1 MLKQV
6 KLRNFK
12 AFENFSITLKEFS
25 LLVGP
30 NSAGKST
37 ILSALK
43 FAEACL
49 RSAKRSK
56 FSLSRQHGG
65 TWVQGY
71 PIPLKDFEL
80 LNESVRHEFR
90 ETNETTLEL
99 IWQNGCRLR
108 AVWPRDDYDTDSTPF
123 FYLLDASGR
132 TPRTVKQVRDEYT
145 PIGIIPALT
154 PLEHEEEILTAE
166 YVRKNLASR
175 LSSRHFRNQL
185 RILSSSGDDWR
196 DFLDFAEP
204 WMGGM
209 QIAEPVAQY
218 GPESSIDVFY
228 TEPGSGREKE
238 LVWAGDG
245 VQIWLQL
252 LLHVYRLKESPT
264 LILDEPEVF
273 LHADLQRRLVRL
285 IDSLGIQ
292 VVLATHSS
300 EVLAEADSKS
310 IVWIDKSKR
319 HAIRAPRK
327 EGMETLSASLG
338 TAFNLGMAKALRAKG
353 VVFVEGKDLRTL
365 RILAKNL
372 GYTNIVADMELAVV
386 PINGYSNWRNAEAF
400 GWLVQDFLKGSIG
413 SIIVLDR
420 DYRTQSQVSSVTEK
434 LTEAGLE
441 CHVWSKKELESY
453 LISPSAI
460 SRISGCPL
468 PEVERVMTEIM
479 DPMQGE
485 VFAKF
490 NCERQSAER
499 SGKMHEVNITAATL
513 AEFAP
518 RWAKV
523 EYRRSVCPP
532 KEIMSELNKH
542 LQNNKHKAV
551 SFDALAKHIRQDELP
566 DEMLQ
571 VLHMINTLAS

>member
-49 RSAKRSK
+49 RSAKRTK
-56 FSLSRQHGG
+56 FSLKRQHGG
-65 TWVQGY
+65 TWVQAY

-90 ETNETTLEL
+90 ETSETTLEL

-123 FYLLDASGR
+123 FYLLDATGR
-132 TPRTVKQVRDEYT
+132 IPRTVKQVRDEYT
-145 PIGIIPALT
+145 PIGIITALT

-166 YVRKNLASR
+166 YERKNLASR

-185 RILSSSGDDWR
+185 RILSNTSDDWL

-209 QIAEPVAQY
+209 RISEPVAQY

-252 LLHVYRLKESPT
+252 LLHIYRLKEYPT

-319 HAIRAPRK
+319 NAIRAPRK
-327 EGMETLSASLG
+327 EGLETLSTSLG

-372 GYTNIVADMELAVV
+372 GYTNVVADMELAVV
-386 PINGYSNWRNAEAF
+386 PINGYSNWNSAEAF
-400 GWLVQDFLKGSIG
+400 GWLVKDFLKGSVG
-413 SIIVLDR
+413 SIIILDR
-420 DYRTQSQVSSVTEK
+420 DYRTQSQVDSVTEK
-434 LTEAGLE
+434 LTEAGIE

-453 LISPSAI
+453 LISPTAI
-460 SRISGCPL
+460 ARISGCPL
-468 PEVERVMTEIM
+468 AEVERVMAEIM
-479 DPMQGE
+479 DSMQGDI
-485 VFAKF
+485 FAKLNF
-490 NCERQSAER
+490 ERQSVER

-513 AEFAP
+513 ADFTP

-523 EYRRSVCPP
+523 EYRQSVCPP
-532 KEIMSELNKH
+532 KEIMSQLNQH
-542 LQNNKHKAV
+542 LQSNGYKAV
-551 SFDALAKHIRQDELP
+551 SFDALAKYIHQDEIP

-571 VLHMINTLAS
+571 VLHKINTLAS

>member
-1 MLKQV
+1 MLKQA

-56 FSLSRQHGG
+56 FSLSRQHEG
-65 TWVQGY
+65 TWVHGY
-71 PIPLKDFEL
+71 PTPIKDFEL

-90 ETNETTLEL
+90 ETSETTLEL
-99 IWQNGCRLR
+99 IWRNGNRLR

-123 FYLLDASGR
+123 FYLLDATGR
-132 TPRTVKQVRDEYT
+132 TPRTVKQVREEYT
-145 PIGIIPALT
+145 SIGIIPALT
-154 PLEHEEEILTAE
+154 PLEHEEEILTTE

-185 RILSSSGDDWR
+185 HILSTNSEDWQ

-209 QIAEPVAQY
+209 HISEPVAQY

-252 LLHVYRLKESPT
+252 LLHIYRLRESPT

-310 IVWIDKSKR
+310 VVWIDKSKR
-319 HAIRAPRK
+319 NAIRAPRK
-327 EGMETLSASLG
+327 EGMETLTTSLG

-386 PINGYSNWRNAEAF
+386 PINGYSNWHSAEAF
-400 GWLVQDFLKGSIG
+400 GWLVKDFLKGSVG
-413 SIIVLDR
+413 SIIILDR
-420 DYRTQSQVSSVTEK
+420 DYRTQSQVSSVTAK

-460 SRISGCPL
+460 SRISGCPP
-468 PEVERVMTEIM
+468 PEVEQAMTEIM
-479 DPMQGE
+479 DSMQGDI
-485 VFAKF
+485 FAKLNF
-490 NCERQSAER
+490 ERQSVER

-513 AEFAP
+513 AEFTP

-532 KEIMSELNKH
+532 KEIMSQLNKH
-542 LQNNKHKAV
+542 LQNNGCKAV

-571 VLHMINTLAS
+571 VLHKINTLAS